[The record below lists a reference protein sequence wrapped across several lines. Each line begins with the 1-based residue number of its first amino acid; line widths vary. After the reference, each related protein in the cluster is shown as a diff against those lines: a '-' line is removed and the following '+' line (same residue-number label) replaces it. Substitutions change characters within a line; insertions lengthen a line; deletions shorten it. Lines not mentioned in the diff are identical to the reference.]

1 MEDDQKAEKD
11 GSIRAIS
18 RAIAVLQAINRN
30 GALTLTEIADNAG
43 IPHPTATRIVRTLLE
58 ERLIEREPSRKRYRP
73 TALIQT
79 LSCGFQNHD
88 RLVSISRPHIT
99 RLTRLIDWPISVVTR
114 VGQAMVVRDS
124 TSALTSLT
132 FNNYYP
138 GWQVPLL
145 PSSSGRVYFAFA
157 SPDEQEELLKAYR
170 VNQRGVDNLTLR
182 EFESGE
188 ATAKIRRQ
196 GYAAA
201 TRTQYSANPGKTSS
215 MAVPIFEGEH
225 LLGALTMVFFANA
238 LSIPDAIRRFLEPL
252 KDCAKAIGDEMAAAE

>member
-1 MEDDQKAEKD
+1 MEDDKSAESG

-18 RAIAVLQAINRN
+18 RAIAVMQAINRH
-30 GALTLTEIADNAG
+30 GALTLTEIAESAQ
-43 IPHPTATRIVRTLLE
+43 IPHPTAFRIVRTLLE

-88 RLVSISRPHIT
+88 RLVSIARPHIT

-157 SPDEQEELLKAYR
+157 SAEEQEELIKAYR
-170 VNQRGVDNLTLR
+170 ANQRGVDKLTLR

-188 ATAKIRRQ
+188 ATAKIRQQ
-196 GYAAA
+196 GYAAV

-215 MAVPIFEGEH
+215 MAVPIFEGET

-238 LSIPDAIRRFLEPL
+238 LSIPDAISRFLDPL
-252 KDCAKAIGDEMAAAE
+252 KDCAKAIGDEMAAE